1 MKAPSA
7 NGEVKLRVLESTLS
21 LKKAEGFSFWGFS

>member
-7 NGEVKLRVLESTLS
+7 NGEVHFQVRELTLS
-21 LKKAEGFSFWGFS
+21 LKKAEGFSFGEVP